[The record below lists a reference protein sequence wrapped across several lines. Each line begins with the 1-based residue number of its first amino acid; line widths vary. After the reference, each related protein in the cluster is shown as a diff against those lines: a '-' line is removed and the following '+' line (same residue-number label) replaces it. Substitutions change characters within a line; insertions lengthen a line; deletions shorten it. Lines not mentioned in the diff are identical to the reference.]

1 MIKAEK
7 SEGHIMIFIELLEA
21 TFMDVYLIP
30 EQEEL
35 FMETQRAIS
44 LKIL

>member
-7 SEGHIMIFIELLEA
+7 SEGHIIFIELLEA